1 MKAHGAEALE
11 GAAFEST
18 PAAAP
23 AGVDGEGQL
32 NGGHA
37 SVSGWTSGF
46 LVAFAQTKA
55 EALKLRE
62 KGFALPFVFKF

>member
-1 MKAHGAEALE
+1 MDE
-11 GAAFEST
+11 
-18 PAAAP
+18 
-23 AGVDGEGQL
+23 EGQL

-37 SVSGWTSGF
+37 SVSVWTSGV

-55 EALKLRE
+55 EALKPRE